1 LEHLKADVI
10 VKVDDVGKDIPAGKQ
25 LFKIK
30 VYRGDFAPGKGSR
43 VSSGFVVLAYMD
55 IQDDTASHEFGH
67 MLGLGD
73 EYELPGESAEAAHSQ
88 LVEREFGYPVPRMP
102 AGRED
107 QFRESIM
114 YSSEQGKVLP
124 EHGVIFLEAMRKIT
138 RIPYWSLKP

>member
-1 LEHLKADVI
+1 
-10 VKVDDVGKDIPAGKQ
+10 
-25 LFKIK
+25 
-30 VYRGDFAPGKGSR
+30 
-43 VSSGFVVLAYMD
+43 MD
-55 IQDDTASHEFGH
+55 IQDDTAAHEFGH

-114 YSSEQGKVLP
+114 YSSEEGKVLP